1 MKIRKML
8 SAFLGMAIVTTMLS
22 AFTVAQAASEIQ
34 LSATAAYNE
43 AKKAVEL
50 TISYSGFDDAVAY
63 TIDDDGVEN
72 VNGIKVLGFEITND
86 AGLTVGSSQTKGSG
100 CAGIG
105 KVSKAGVYAFLAT
118 SFEDYYGQDSGVL
131 CKVYYKTDP
140 STPITFTVT
149 PLAQGACLTGKVVD
163 SDFKGDE
170 EPKLLGA
177 TCDFNKS
184 TPPAEEVK
192 AAFDKDAATKYE
204 YETVYNYGVGGTVTV
219 PEGKNVTGVTFDI
232 SNGIDEPYH
241 YDFDFGK
248 NISANVSFGL
258 NIGNVPKDVTLT
270 FSNLKVK

>member
-43 AKKAVEL
+43 EEEAVEL

-63 TIDDDGVEN
+63 TMKKGKVN

-86 AGLTVGSSQTKGSG
+86 AGLPVGWSYTSKDSG

-105 KVSKAGVYAFLAT
+105 TVSEAGIYAYLAT
-118 SFEDYYGQDSGVL
+118 SFDGYYGQDSGVL
-131 CKVYYKTDP
+131 CKVYYETDP

-149 PLAQGACLTGKVVD
+149 PLAEGACQTGKVVN
-163 SDFKGDE
+163 SEFKGNE

-177 TCDFNKS
+177 TYDFNKS

-219 PEGKNVTGVTFDI
+219 PAGKSTTGVTFDI
-232 SNGIDEPYH
+232 SNGTDTFN
-241 YDFDFGK
+241 YDFDFGTS
-248 NISANVSFGL
+248 IAANTSFGL